1 MCYADNMSNIDR
13 EPSFFQVLEMEKFS
27 KISLSLL
34 QKDMYVKMR
43 KTEKNLTDQ
52 RLLASIIA
60 LTNPSDLEL
69 FMNSYQN
76 IFQAEIKK
84 VKK

>member
-13 EPSFFQVLEMEKFS
+13 EPSFVQVLEMEKFS